1 LEEYITVHQ
10 RAIGACLD
18 LEKTGLSRA
27 VIETL
32 LPNSFWTIH
41 QTVSKIIK
49 DNKLAPN
56 VDEEFKGGD

>member
-1 LEEYITVHQ
+1 MEAQFAGKKVAWSQLEEYLTVHQ
-10 RAIGACLD
+10 RAIGSYLD

-41 QTVSKIIK
+41 
-49 DNKLAPN
+49 
-56 VDEEFKGGD
+56 